1 MDDARPHP
9 PPLRQPAP
17 SHLVYCEDVHVGTIG
32 ERAGVPVDVDQWQWS
47 CGFYPCLNPLAYRGP
62 CWPTQSRRREGA
74 LWGWALKPSLAA
86 SGQRSSD
93 KNPDAFGRRRR
104 ARTSEEHELGQLPC
118 REATAD
124 RARAQRI
131 SCKCRATPG
140 AAQGAPAPLVLAS
153 EGPALSTPGREFTG
167 AMKPSTRTRWGRR
180 PRHGPKM
187 FPPGS
192 AIIFLFGLD
201 N

>member
-1 MDDARPHP
+1 MSPARLSDFPPRPIGGIMDDARPHP

-62 CWPTQSRRREGA
+62 CWPTRSRRREGA

-104 ARTSEEHELGQLPC
+104 ARTSEEHQLGQLPC

-140 AAQGAPAPLVLAS
+140 SRRV
-153 EGPALSTPGREFTG
+153 
-167 AMKPSTRTRWGRR
+167 RR
-180 PRHGPKM
+180 PLWCLRVKGQR
-187 FPPGS
+187 FPRPEGS
-192 AIIFLFGLD
+192 SQAP
-201 N
+201 